1 MIPPALLLLLHFC
14 HAPSKVCMKACGVT
28 KILTEHSSYSW
39 LSKAEVTAVF
49 TYKNFPLALLIMII
63 TVSMSEMSVWG

>member
-1 MIPPALLLLLHFC
+1 
-14 HAPSKVCMKACGVT
+14 MKACGVT